1 MNYHADPASYDHVFY
16 PSLCK
21 PFFLLFLFLGMP
33 ALGFLLS
40 YYLENVS
47 LGWMWLGLLFA
58 LSFLIGIIF
67 TLNFSRKLAIGINQE
82 GVYTWH
88 LGFIPW
94 KEIRDCQTERTVSS
108 PTPVSICIALR
119 DDDSFLK
126 KNRLGKTKRFLFLL
140 RGRKIKIPAHLVS
153 AQLPQLIKLLK
164 AYHREARNKELTWP
178 MDML

>member
-1 MNYHADPASYDHVFY
+1 MNYRTDPALYDHVFY

-21 PFFLLFLFLGMP
+21 PLFLLTLFLGVP
-33 ALGFLLS
+33 AVSFLLP
-40 YYLENVS
+40 YYLDGMS
-47 LGWMWLGLLFA
+47 SGWLWLGISFA
-58 LSFLIGIIF
+58 LVFLIGIFF

-94 KEIRDCQTERTVSS
+94 KEIRDCQTERTISS
-108 PTPVSICIALR
+108 PTPVSISIALR
-119 DDDSFLK
+119 DTDSFLK

-140 RGRKIKIPAHLVS
+140 RGRKIKIPAHLV
-153 AQLPQLIKLLK
+153 AARLPQLIKLLK
-164 AYHREARNKELTWP
+164 SYHREARNKELTWP